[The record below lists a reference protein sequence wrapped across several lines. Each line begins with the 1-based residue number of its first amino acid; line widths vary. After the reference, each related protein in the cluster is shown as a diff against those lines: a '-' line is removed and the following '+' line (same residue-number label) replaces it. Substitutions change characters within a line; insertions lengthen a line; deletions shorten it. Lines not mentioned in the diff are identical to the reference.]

1 MNGMSGRHAS
11 NENLFSE
18 SDTIVAVSTP
28 PGKGGI
34 GIIRFSGES
43 ASEIANRLTGRNVVP
58 RKVLKRKFFDS
69 KQRILDEGV
78 LLYYQAPNSYTGEHV
93 CEVQCHGGPVVVDLL
108 LQRVIELGARLAEP
122 GEFTRRAFLNDKL
135 DLAQAESVADL
146 INSSTSSA
154 VLSASR
160 SLQGEFSRKIHE
172 IRDSLVQIRM
182 YVEAAIDFPEEEI
195 DFLADSELVRSVE
208 SVRTQIEILSE
219 QTKKGRVLQDGI
231 RVVLAGLPNAG
242 KSSLLNRFAGEDR
255 AIVTPQAGTTR
266 DSIDVAIDLRGIP
279 VLLTDTAGLCE
290 SDDIVE
296 SEGVKRAW
304 SAIRQSDLV
313 LYTVDNSRG
322 LVKDDLRFLDSLC
335 DSNVVVIRN
344 KIDLSAPSTEK
355 FRLDPTWKSVSAS
368 AKTGQGVDHIY
379 EQIQSVAGISF
390 DEEGLFIAR
399 RRHVDAIR
407 QALDYVD
414 NAQILLSESRAGELA
429 AQDLRDALDSLGK
442 VVGHVTPDDLLGEI
456 FLNFCIGK

>member
-1 MNGMSGRHAS
+1 MNAMSSQHAS

-34 GIIRFSGES
+34 GIIRFSGGS
-43 ASEIANRLTGRNVVP
+43 ASEIASHLTGRNVVP

-69 KQRILDEGV
+69 RQRILDEGV

-160 SLQGEFSRKIHE
+160 SLQGEFSRRVHE

-195 DFLADSELVRSVE
+195 DFLADSELMRSVE

-219 QTKKGRVLQDGI
+219 QVKKGRVLRDGV

-266 DSIDVAIDLRGIP
+266 DSIDVAIDLKGLP

-313 LYTVDNSRG
+313 MYTVDSSRG
-322 LVKDDLRFLDSLC
+322 LVKDDLQFLDSLGG
-335 DSNVVVIRN
+335 SNVIVVWN
-344 KIDLSAPSTEK
+344 KIDLNAPSAEK
-355 FRLDPTWKSVSAS
+355 FQLDSTWKSVSVS
-368 AKTGQGVDHIY
+368 AKTGQGVNQIY
-379 EQIQSVAGISF
+379 EQIQKVAGISF

-407 QALDYVD
+407 QTLDYVD
-414 NAQILLSESRAGELA
+414 NAQAMLTESKAGELA

-442 VVGHVTPDDLLGEI
+442 IVGHVTPDDLLGEI

>member
-1 MNGMSGRHAS
+1 MSSRHAS
-11 NENLFSE
+11 SENSFSE

-43 ASEIANRLTGRNVVP
+43 ASEIASRLTGRNVVP
-58 RKVLKRKFFDS
+58 RKVLKRKFFDNR
-69 KQRILDEGV
+69 QRILDEGV
-78 LLYYQAPNSYTGEHV
+78 VLYYQAPNSYTGEHV

-160 SLQGEFSRKIHE
+160 SLQGEFSRRIHE

-195 DFLADSELVRSVE
+195 DFLADSELMRSVE
-208 SVRTQIEILSE
+208 NVRKQMEILSE
-219 QTKKGRVLQDGI
+219 QVKKGRVLRDGV

-266 DSIDVAIDLRGIP
+266 DSIDVAVDLKGLP

-304 SAIRQSDLV
+304 SAIKQSDLV
-313 LYTVDNSRG
+313 LYTVDNSKG
-322 LVKDDLRFLDSLC
+322 LVKDDLQFLDSLG
-335 DSNVVVIRN
+335 DSNVIVVWN
-344 KIDLSAPSTEK
+344 KIDLNAPNAEKIQLDSTWE
-355 FRLDPTWKSVSAS
+355 SVSIS
-368 AKTGQGVDHIY
+368 AKTGQGVNQIY
-379 EQIQSVAGISF
+379 EQIQKVAGISF

-407 QALDYVD
+407 QTLDYVD
-414 NAQILLSESRAGELA
+414 NAQTVLAESKAGELA

-442 VVGHVTPDDLLGEI
+442 IVGHVTPDDLLGEI
-456 FLNFCIGK
+456 FSNFCIGK

>member
-1 MNGMSGRHAS
+1 MSSRRAS
-11 NENLFSE
+11 NESLFSE
-18 SDTIVAVSTP
+18 SDTIAAVSTP

-34 GIIRFSGES
+34 GIIRFSGEF
-43 ASEIANRLTGRNVVP
+43 APEIASRLTGRNVVP
-58 RKVLKRKFFDS
+58 RKVLKRKFFDNR
-69 KQRILDEGV
+69 QRILDEGV
-78 LLYYQAPNSYTGEHV
+78 VLYYQAPNSYTGEHV

-108 LQRVIELGARLAEP
+108 LQRVVELGARLAEP

-195 DFLADSELVRSVE
+195 DFLADSELMRSVE

-219 QTKKGRVLQDGI
+219 QVKKGRVLRDGI

-255 AIVTPQAGTTR
+255 VIVTPQAGTTR
-266 DSIDVAIDLRGIP
+266 DSIDIAIDLKGLP

-304 SAIRQSDLV
+304 SAIKQSDLV
-313 LYTVDNSRG
+313 LYTVDNSKG
-322 LVKDDLRFLDSLC
+322 LAKEDLQFLDSLC
-335 DSNVVVIRN
+335 DSNVIVVWN
-344 KIDLSAPSTEK
+344 KIDLNAPSAEK
-355 FRLDPTWKSVSAS
+355 FQLDSTWKSVSAS
-368 AKTGQGVDHIY
+368 AKTGQGINQIY
-379 EQIQSVAGISF
+379 EQIQKVVGISF

-407 QALDYVD
+407 QTLDYVD
-414 NAQILLSESRAGELA
+414 NAQTALTESKAGELA

-442 VVGHVTPDDLLGEI
+442 IVGHVTPDDLLGEI
-456 FLNFCIGK
+456 FSNFCIGK